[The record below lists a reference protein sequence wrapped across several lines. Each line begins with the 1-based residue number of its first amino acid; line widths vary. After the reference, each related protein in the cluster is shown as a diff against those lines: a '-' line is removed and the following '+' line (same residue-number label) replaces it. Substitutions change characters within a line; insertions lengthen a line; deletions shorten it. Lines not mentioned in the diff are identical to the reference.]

1 MKKRNLQTIKLNK
14 QTISTLDTA
23 IVFGG
28 FRSPA
33 EEKSEVSKCNAGTNR
48 VCCA

>member
-1 MKKRNLQTIKLNK
+1 MKKRNLKTISLNK
-14 QTISTLDTA
+14 RTISTLDTA
-23 IVFGG
+23 LLYGG

-33 EEKSEVSKCNAGTNR
+33 EEKTAVSRCNAGTNR